1 MGALRRLRG
10 LPRWLVVDLPCRFYL
25 SAEDRGSR
33 PVWVYFVGWLTVVAG
48 CVVGGAVAGLAG
60 AGAFLD
66 GVFAGLRLGL
76 LAVLA
81 WVTYAVLFLLVLW
94 FRGES
99 PAAVLNRDV
108 LVAPAQTRRSRHG
121 RQALDVG
128 WRRPGDHLVSRGWLV
143 LVACVTAVTGL
154 VALWSHQQAVDE
166 DRARAIA
173 DNVAA
178 SAAEGAVPGA
188 APSGSGGYW
197 ALADGSRLAAYGLIA
212 LTVLSLLWYVVERR
226 RTGSPRRPTSP
237 GRPRG

>member
-1 MGALRRLRG
+1 MGALRRLRA

-33 PVWVYFVGWLTVVAG
+33 PVWIYFVGWLTVVAG
-48 CVVGGAVAGLAG
+48 CVAGGAVVGLAG

-66 GVFAGLRLGL
+66 GVLAGLRFGL

-81 WVTYAVLFLLVLW
+81 WIAYAVLFLLVLW

-99 PAAVLNRDV
+99 PVAVLNRDV
-108 LVAPAQTRRSRHG
+108 LVGPAQSRSRHG
-121 RQALDVG
+121 RQATDVG

-154 VALWSHQQAVDE
+154 VALWAHQQAVDE

-178 SAAEGAVPGA
+178 SAAETAVPAA
-188 APSGSGGYW
+188 APARSSSYW

-212 LTVLSLLWYVVERR
+212 LTVLSLVWYVVERR
-226 RTGSPRRPTSP
+226 VGSPRRPTSRA
-237 GRPRG
+237 RPRG